1 MSAPMLEV
9 DGLTL
14 RFRTPSGLVNVLD
27 NVGFTLQAGET
38 LGLVGESGSG
48 KSVTA
53 LALAGLLDA
62 RAQVQ
67 ARTLRFQ
74 GRDLLNSGGEPDPA
88 AWQGLRGR
96 RIGFVFQSSRRALHP
111 LRPIGAQLQQVLQVH
126 RGLKPAAARQEAL
139 AWIERVGLS
148 DPARRFK
155 AHAHE
160 LSGGQ
165 CQRVMIALALAG
177 EPELLIADEP
187 TTGLDVSTQ
196 ARVLDLIAELSGL
209 ARERRLAT
217 LLITHDL
224 ALAAQ
229 RCARIAVMHAG
240 QLVETL
246 PSAGL
251 RDGAAHPYTRQ
262 LLRATPQSAAT
273 LEALRSVDGT
283 LPDLT
288 RNDLPA
294 CRFAERCDR
303 AEARCGA
310 QAAPLTR
317 LSTHLSTRFGAPHAL
332 ACWHP
337 VQVFHPPLPIAA

>member
-1 MSAPMLEV
+1 MSSTPMLEV
-9 DGLTL
+9 DALSL
-14 RFRTPSGLVNVLD
+14 RFRTPAGAWVNVLD
-27 NVGFTLQAGET
+27 KVGFSLQAGET

-62 RAQVQ
+62 RAQAQ
-67 ARTLRFQ
+67 ARRLRFQ
-74 GRDLLNSGGEPDPA
+74 GRELLDSRGVPDMA

-96 RIGFVFQSSRRALHP
+96 RIGFVFQSPRRALHP
-111 LRPIGAQLQQVLQVH
+111 LRTVGDQLQQVLRVH
-126 RGLKPAAARQEAL
+126 LGLKGAAAREKAL

-148 DPARRFK
+148 DPARRFD
-155 AHAHE
+155 AYAHE

-177 EPELLIADEP
+177 DPELLIADEP

-196 ARVLDLIAELSGL
+196 ALVLDLIAGL

-229 RCARIAVMHAG
+229 RCERIAVMHAG

-251 RDGAAHPYTRQ
+251 REGAAHPYTRQ

-273 LEALRSVDGT
+273 LDALRSVDGA
-283 LPDLT
+283 LPDLSRT
-288 RNDLPA
+288 DLPA
-294 CRFAERCDR
+294 CRFAERCGQAD
-303 AEARCGA
+303 ARCRS
-310 QAAPLTR
+310 QDPPWTR
-317 LSTHLSTRFGAPHAL
+317 TSARHAL

-337 VQVFHPPLPIAA
+337 VHAFPSSTLALAA

>member
-1 MSAPMLEV
+1 MSAPLLEV
-9 DGLTL
+9 DDLSL
-14 RFRTPSGLVNVLD
+14 RFRRPSGSVHALD
-27 NVGFTLQAGET
+27 RVGFTLHAGET

-53 LALAGLLDA
+53 LALAGLLDPH
-62 RAQVQ
+62 AQAQ
-67 ARTLRFQ
+67 ARRLRFG
-74 GRDLLNSGGEPDPA
+74 GRDLLDAAGRPDPA

-96 RIGFVFQSSRRALHP
+96 RIGFVFQSPRRALHP
-111 LRPIGAQLQQVLQVH
+111 LRSIGDQLQQVLRTH
-126 RGLKPAAARQEAL
+126 RKLSAAEARKA
-139 AWIERVGLS
+139 AIGWIDRVGLS
-148 DPARRFK
+148 DPERRMK
-155 AHAHE
+155 AFAHQ

-196 ARVLDLIAELSGL
+196 ARVLDLLAAL
-209 ARERRLAT
+209 ARERGLAT

-229 RCARIAVMHAG
+229 RCERIAVMHAG

-246 PSAGL
+246 PAAAL

-273 LEALRSVDGT
+273 LDALRSVNGV
-283 LPDLT
+283 LPDLS
-288 RNDLPA
+288 RDDLPA
-294 CRFAERCDR
+294 CRFAERCDHS
-303 AEARCGA
+303 EARCHA
-310 QAAPLTR
+310 QAPVPTQHGTR
-317 LSTHLSTRFGAPHAL
+317 HVLRCWVPVRTRPSEPIDEQPAA
-332 ACWHP
+332 
-337 VQVFHPPLPIAA
+337 IAA

>member
-1 MSAPMLEV
+1 MTEPMLEV
-9 DGLTL
+9 EGLTL
-14 RFRTPSGLVNVLD
+14 RFRTPTGLVNVLD
-27 NVGFTLQAGET
+27 RVGFTLQAGET

-62 RAQVQ
+62 RAQTQ

-74 GRDLLNSGGEPDPA
+74 GRSLLDSRGEPDTA

-96 RIGFVFQSSRRALHP
+96 RIGFVFQSPRRALHP
-111 LRPIGAQLQQVLQVH
+111 LRTIGDQLQQVLQVH
-126 RGLKPAAARQEAL
+126 RGLKASAARQEAL

-148 DPARRFK
+148 EPARRFK

-196 ARVLDLIAELSGL
+196 ARVLDLIAAL

-246 PSAGL
+246 PSRGL

-273 LEALRSVDGT
+273 LGDLRSVHGV

-288 RNDLPA
+288 RTDLPA

-303 AEARCGA
+303 ADARCHA
-310 QAAPLTR
+310 QASPRTR
-317 LSTHLSTRFGAPHAL
+317 LTGPHAL

-337 VQVFHPPLPIAA
+337 VQFVHPPLPIAA

>member
-1 MSAPMLEV
+1 MSAPLLDV

-14 RFRTPSGLVNVLD
+14 AFDTPSGVVHVLD
-27 NVGFTLQAGET
+27 KVAFTLQAGET

-62 RAQVQ
+62 RGRVQ
-67 ARTLRFQ
+67 ARRLRFQ
-74 GRDLLNSGGEPDPA
+74 DHDLLDGHGAPDAA
-88 AWQGLRGR
+88 AWQALRGR
-96 RIGFVFQSSRRALHP
+96 RIGFVFQSPRRALHP
-111 LRPIGAQLQQVLQVH
+111 LRTVGDQLQQVLRVH
-126 RGLKPAAARQEAL
+126 RGLKPAVARQEAL
-139 AWIERVGLS
+139 AWIDRVGLD
-148 DPARRFK
+148 DPARRFN

-177 EPELLIADEP
+177 EPDLLIADEP

-196 ARVLDLIAELSGL
+196 ARVLDLIAGL
-209 ARERRLAT
+209 AAERHLAT
-217 LLITHDL
+217 ILITHDL

-246 PSAGL
+246 PSARL

-262 LLRATPQSAAT
+262 LLRATPQSAPT
-273 LEALRSVDGT
+273 LAALRSVDGT

-288 RNDLPA
+288 RDDLPA
-294 CRFAERCDR
+294 CRFAERCEKAD
-303 AEARCGA
+303 ARCRR
-310 QAAPLTR
+310 QAAPFTPVESR
-317 LSTHLSTRFGAPHAL
+317 HTV

-337 VQVFHPPLPIAA
+337 VHAGQPSLALAA

>member
-9 DGLTL
+9 EALTL

-62 RAQVQ
+62 QAQVQVQ
-67 ARTLRFQ
+67 ARRLRFQ
-74 GRDLLNSGGEPDPA
+74 GRDLLNSQGEPDAA
-88 AWQGLRGR
+88 AWQGVRGR
-96 RIGFVFQSSRRALHP
+96 RIGFVFQSPRRALHP
-111 LRPIGAQLQQVLQVH
+111 LRTIGDQLQQVLQVH
-126 RGLKPAAARQEAL
+126 RGLKAAPARQEAL

-155 AHAHE
+155 AYAHE

-196 ARVLDLIAELSGL
+196 ALVLDLIAELAS
-209 ARERRLAT
+209 ARRLAM

-246 PSAGL
+246 PSARL
-251 RDGAAHPYTRQ
+251 REGAAHIYTRQ
-262 LLRATPQSAAT
+262 LLRATPQSAST
-273 LEALRSVDGT
+273 LDALRSVDGT

-288 RNDLPA
+288 RVDLPA
-294 CRFAERCDR
+294 CRFAERCEKSD
-303 AEARCGA
+303 ARCRS
-310 QAAPLTR
+310 QAAPWTR
-317 LSTHLSTRFGAPHAL
+317 MGAQHAL

-337 VQVFHPPLPIAA
+337 VLETQRVGLR